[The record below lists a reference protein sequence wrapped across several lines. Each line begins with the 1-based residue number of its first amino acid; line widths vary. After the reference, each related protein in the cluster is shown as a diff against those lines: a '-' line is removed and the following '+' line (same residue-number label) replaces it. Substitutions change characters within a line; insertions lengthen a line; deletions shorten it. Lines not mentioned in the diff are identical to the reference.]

1 MIAPA
6 SPLNPSRARRA
17 PPKAGS
23 WRKRLANQVR
33 SRSRSGTVGFRKSAP
48 IRGAAIHAALRVR
61 WRRAEP
67 FASGVARAADQV
79 VVHHADRLHKGVD
92 DRRAAELEAPSF
104 EFLGNLARQLR
115 LGGHL
120 AHCLVAI
127 DDRLATG
134 EVP

>member
-23 WRKRLANQVR
+23 WRERLANQVR
-33 SRSRSGTVGFRKSAP
+33 SRSRSGTAGSKKSAP

-67 FASGVARAADQV
+67 FASGMARAADQV
-79 VVHHADRLHKGVD
+79 VVHHADRLHEGVD
-92 DRRAAELEAPSF
+92 DRRAAELEAPGF
-104 EFLGNLARQLR
+104 EFLRDLPRQLG
-115 LGGHL
+115 LGRHL
-120 AHCLVAI
+120 AYRIVAI
-127 DDRLATG
+127 DARTAAG

>member
-23 WRKRLANQVR
+23 WRERLANQVR
-33 SRSRSGTVGFRKSAP
+33 SRSRSGTVGSKKSAP

-61 WRRAEP
+61 WRRAQP
-67 FASGVARAADQV
+67 FASGVAWAADEV
-79 VVHHADRLHKGVD
+79 VVHHADRLHEGVD
-92 DRRAAELEAPSF
+92 DRRAAELEASGF
-104 EFLGNLARQLR
+104 EFLRNLPGQLR
-115 LGGHL
+115 LGRHL
-120 AHCLVAI
+120 ANCLVAI
-127 DDRLATG
+127 NDRLAAG